1 MERLVTSATCQHC
14 SRAPACK
21 FTIRRHVGLLI
32 LMQNVRIEQT
42 LCRECA
48 RRELARYTA
57 RTLIEGWWGVLSL
70 VIFNPLTI
78 ALNVRSIARTGF
90 MKSPQ
95 LSSAFFGDADDSARG
110 NGGDH
115 MSMLIPIAIGL
126 LCLIAIA
133 GVVWHG

>member
-1 MERLVTSATCQHC
+1 VTPATCQHC
-14 SRAPACK
+14 SRSPARE
-21 FTIRRHVGLLI
+21 FTLRRHVGLL
-32 LMQNVRIEQT
+32 LVLQNVRVEQT

-48 RRELARYTA
+48 RRELRRHTA

-78 ALNVRSIARTGF
+78 ALNVWNMTRTGF

-95 LSSAFFGDADDSARG
+95 LSTAFFGVADDPTRDD
-110 NGGDH
+110 GGDH

-126 LCLIAIA
+126 LCLIGIT